1 MMKTLC
7 VIHEAISNDSA
18 IAKVA
23 MAQVRIALDAGW
35 RVSVVAKYLDE
46 SLRDRV
52 EWLPLYVPRRAFAVK
67 WLTARH
73 FIRKAMGNR
82 RFDCVHAHQPQVADL
97 ADVFTCH
104 FLTRVAKERNC
115 LETRSG
121 IRPSM
126 IRLQQQMVL
135 KAEDRC
141 YRNWNPPTRMVF
153 CSDLLKK
160 EFSRLYG
167 EPPRQQVLM
176 NSAPAANFATVEQ
189 RREARQRLLGRDHDG
204 LVVGYIGGLQERK
217 GYKRLLQS
225 LQSESEITL
234 LMAGQY
240 TQGFTDA
247 YLGARCVGIGLVT
260 DTPTFYAACDC
271 IAVPS
276 LFDPCP
282 LVVFEACSRGTPV
295 IATNGVGNLPALIR
309 FDAGLAWNAGEPI
322 GPLVRKAQDRK
333 DHFRQGMLRLLDEL
347 SPEHHGRVL
356 LSIYEQVGAAS

>member
-1 MMKTLC
+1 MKTLC
-7 VIHEAISNDSA
+7 VIHEAISSDSA

-23 MAQVRIALDAGW
+23 MAQVRIALEAGW

-73 FIRKAMGNR
+73 FIRKAMGSR
-82 RFDCVHAHQPQVADL
+82 RFDCIHAHQPQVADL

-104 FLTRVAKERNC
+104 FLTRVAQERKC
-115 LETRSG
+115 LETRG
-121 IRPSM
+121 GFRPSL

-141 YRNWNPPTRMVF
+141 YRNWNPSTRMVF
-153 CSDLLKK
+153 CSDLLRK

-167 EPPRQQVLM
+167 EPRRQQVLM
-176 NSAPAANFATVEQ
+176 NSAPAANFASGDE
-189 RREARQRLLGRDHDG
+189 RREARRRFLGHDHDG

-225 LQSESEITL
+225 LQNESEVTL

-240 TQGFTDA
+240 TQNFADPG
-247 YLGARCVGIGLVT
+247 LGARCIGVGLVT
-260 DTPTFYAACDC
+260 DTPSFYAACDC

-295 IATNGVGNLPALIR
+295 IATEGVGNLPALIR
-309 FDAGLAWNAGEPI
+309 FDAGLAWDAVEPI
-322 GPLVRKAQDRK
+322 EPLVRKARDQK
-333 DHFRQGMLRLLDEL
+333 AHFRQGMLRLLDEL
-347 SPEHHGRVL
+347 SAEHHGRVL
-356 LSIYEQVGAAS
+356 LSIYEQAGAAT